1 MADGCV
7 ADAANEAESAV
18 ETRHFEIDQR
28 ADTRDISLIT
38 TNRKR
43 VPIILL
49 LLHVCSMEL
58 LMRGYSST
66 GVPLQS
72 AARTPAMPV
81 VRQLP
86 GSRLSM
92 FSSILDEVTA
102 DDVNEASESVAI
114 QPILDTCIQET
125 PPVPPDRMQ
134 RSTPPAAKQSAT
146 LPIPGTTPL
155 SGVKRPRPDNSIE
168 RKSSTTMLDTT
179 ATEAPCVPSYSA
191 LRDSNESMRV
201 IEHTPKG
208 TLPLDVGKMPFTP
221 AQRPSPRP
229 SRPEAPEATGTTTAP
244 VITIS
249 PTADLGA
256 IAAADRVRPAK
267 IPARAEVV
275 SATHPTL
282 LLAIGTTIHSSIRP
296 NTERT
301 VSASSSG
308 IQRPASTTE
317 KSKSRA
323 SVEIVATEKKPR
335 DPTKYIRNLGDVPA
349 VYMRIDNGGIYF
361 RELATRIKAA
371 WTYGNEQP
379 SSSKAVDMLDLPKFT
394 GSFPP
399 DSMSFAHMENT
410 SIHLVH
416 APGHDPP
423 LFWLQAVD
431 PAPEIEASSERF
443 ISSVRRQP
451 TKDIFPGIVGSTGKC
466 PKVMLHA
473 FVVEPGYAPLKPWV
487 PTDSVYVHPTTGETG
502 SGMPAAGVIV
512 REPVTFLRRWLD
524 ELPAETFLYRPNMGL
539 YFHDT
544 PSFVYYWRPT
554 NACWMRGRQG
564 SPQCSMT
571 VDICSLCKFTGSFPP
586 KSTSLGFLEGS
597 SLHLVH
603 APGNNPTLFWLQS
616 VDKLVLPGPPADA
629 LTSFRK
635 MLPQTVFPGVVGE
648 SGKLVNDLITII
660 HPITAAAGRT
670 PLRPWVHLDSVYV
683 TSPGS
688 TNTLREPTLLRLPF
702 TTPGNT
708 TNTVKCSTNNS
719 NACAPTNVD
728 GPVSNSGSEDEP
740 ETTKTTPPI
749 RKRQWRIG
757 RDSEEMHAERV
768 HDVDGVETD
777 KEGSV
782 PAGICGLDDVDHAG
796 YLQLIYDLLAVT

>member
-18 ETRHFEIDQR
+18 KTRHFEIDQR
-28 ADTRDISLIT
+28 ADTLDISRIT
-38 TNRKR
+38 RNRKR

-49 LLHVCSMEL
+49 LLHVGSMEL

-81 VRQLP
+81 VRQLS

-114 QPILDTCIQET
+114 QPILESCIQET

-146 LPIPGTTPL
+146 LLIPETTPL

-179 ATEAPCVPSYSA
+179 ATEAPCVPFYSA
-191 LRDSNESMRV
+191 LRDSNESVRV

-208 TLPLDVGKMPFTP
+208 ALPLDVGKTSFTP

-229 SRPEAPEATGTTTAP
+229 SRPEAPEAASTATAP
-244 VITIS
+244 AITIS

-256 IAAADRVRPAK
+256 ISAADRVSPAK
-267 IPARAEVV
+267 IPAREEVV
-275 SATHPTL
+275 SGSATSPTL
-282 LLAIGTTIHSSIRP
+282 LLTTGTTIHSSMRP
-296 NTERT
+296 TTERA

-308 IQRPASTTE
+308 IQRPSSTTV
-317 KSKSRA
+317 KSKDRT
-323 SVEIVATEKKPR
+323 SVEIVATEKKQR

-349 VYMRIDNGGIYF
+349 VYMRMHNGGIYF
-361 RELATRIKAA
+361 KELATRMKAA

-423 LFWLQAVD
+423 LFWLQSVD

-443 ISSVRRQP
+443 IGSVRRQP
-451 TKDIFPGIVGSTGKC
+451 SKDIFPGIVGSTGKC

-487 PTDSVYVHPTTGETG
+487 ATDSVYVHPTTGETG
-502 SGMPAAGVIV
+502 SEIPAAAVIV

-524 ELPAETFLYRPNMGL
+524 ELPAETLLYRPNMGL

-544 PSFVYYWRPT
+544 PSFVYYWRPK

-616 VDKLVLPGPPADA
+616 VDKLVLSGPPADA
-629 LTSFRK
+629 LSSFRK
-635 MLPQTVFPGVVGE
+635 MLPKTVFPDVVGE

-660 HPITAAAGRT
+660 HPITAAAGNT

-683 TSPGS
+683 ASPGS

-708 TNTVKCSTNNS
+708 TNTVKILANNS
-719 NACAPTNVD
+719 NACAPANVD

-740 ETTKTTPPI
+740 ETTPI
-749 RKRQWRIG
+749 RKMQWRIG
-757 RDSEEMHAERV
+757 SDSEEMHAERV
-768 HDVDGVETD
+768 HDVDGVEHD
-777 KEGSV
+777 MDSSV
-782 PAGICGLDDVDHAG
+782 PAGICGLDDADHSG